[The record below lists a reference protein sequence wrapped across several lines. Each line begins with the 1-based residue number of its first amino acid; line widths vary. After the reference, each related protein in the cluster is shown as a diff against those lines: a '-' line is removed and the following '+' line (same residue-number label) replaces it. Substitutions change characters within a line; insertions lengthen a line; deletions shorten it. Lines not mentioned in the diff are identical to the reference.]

1 MYRSALALI
10 LSLPA
15 AAAFAGGACSVAG
28 KAYDSGGHPLQ
39 NAVVRL
45 VDLQT
50 RQTAFRAADA
60 NADFMFDGLQSNGAG
75 RYRIDVLSPA
85 TVVTGT
91 RIPTRSVVGM
101 TRDFSCAAGELAHQD
116 VRAQVY

>member
-1 MYRSALALI
+1 MFRIALALV

-15 AAAFAGGACSVAG
+15 SAVFGAGACSVAG
-28 KAYDSGGHPLQ
+28 KAYDSSGRPLHY
-39 NAVVRL
+39 AVLRL

-60 NADFMFDGLQSNGAG
+60 NADFVFEGLDANGNG
-75 RYRIDVLSPA
+75 RYRIDVLGPA

-91 RIPTRSVVGM
+91 RIPTRSIVGM

-116 VRAQVY
+116 VHAQVY